1 MICPGCQQ
9 RGLKQAPKFIE
20 RCGDSEKQRIFYA
33 TACTNPDCEYHGTEA
48 DPNRVPPEAIKRQ
61 YSEGDD
67 SKIPSTGSFFRLTA
81 AIAALAGIGFLLLSS
96 GGLLSDGSGTAQA
109 NPYSDLNESDSG
121 ITTVDTIDPWTIYE
135 VDGEYYVAGVRD
147 GQTVYLD
154 ANGEVVPG
162 LVTFG
167 SRDEAE
173 TAIREWQTR
182 NEQGLTNETISQTPA
197 ELVDG
202 SPWAVYEYNGSA
214 FIAAE
219 RNGEVVYINSSL
231 GIQDSPFLYEN
242 VSEARDTLLEFEST
256 PAGLVEGTDWE
267 PIEYGDNTFVGATPD
282 TGPYEG
288 ETVFLDPDG
297 SVSEDPYFYDNP
309 SDANDAIDNFPG
321 WNETTETINLGGG
334 GGGTSTD
341 NTDYTNPSGGNYSPP
356 TGSIDDDLNST
367 APNGNLDENID
378 DSEQTSG
385 VSSSTAIRGTV
396 TDQSGSPVE
405 GATIHLYSAHY
416 TTTTDSTGT
425 YEFSDVPTG
434 EHAIHVEPPEDSG
447 LTANRNT
454 TLNVESEGIT
464 SVEDTPSA
472 AYFIQNGVV
481 TENRINFNLQ
491 TENPVQL
498 TGQGTNVSAPVMIA
512 NSRNAD
518 DYSVTLTGKHT
529 EGIGTKTVSAADGTE
544 VVTVSGGGEP
554 ATQAVAVD
562 STVTSER
569 RSVTLTDG
577 DVFRPD
583 GNVEGTNAE
592 VTVIGQGGKEQK
604 TISGNNLKTIT
615 NSGYKDGTDGVLTVT
630 GDEYQTQESMSGTG
644 SGSVTNDGN
653 IETVATL
660 TLKGKEETEKRSL
673 NQNDLSNSGTTR
685 SFSFDGT
692 RVRDMSVAINSGPAS
707 QTKSLDFSNGEWDEY
722 GDYLRGAGDRS
733 RLTMTAPADGT
744 YYIPPNIEAD
754 GSYHIE
760 GSVNHDASL
769 AEPKED
775 GTLELQVIRDGSKT
789 TVDSGTIYCGRE
801 SYHYDG
807 SHCSGDGANTPDTTQ
822 APDIGGE
829 TVRLEKGDKIRL
841 DKVTYYGSFW
851 IEGDYPIYRLNTL
864 GETTITVDS
873 GGTTESQTVDIGANE
888 SQTVTF
894 DSLPAG
900 DATLSISGANA
911 PQTWAYDLEAT
922 EVSVTE
928 NIAVD
933 TAGGSQPEAQYNGAL
948 SKGETVTKQVPLNP
962 GTQQLQMSHAGPAPS
977 WDITY
982 TETTAT
988 TDLSYTLGNEDIQV
1002 VGDNEVLRDE
1012 ETKQIDIGS
1021 VPTGQS
1027 TVGVSTD
1034 ATNPEWKLEYTEH
1047 IATVAPS
1054 ATIGAATIDD
1064 PGVLEPGETIQVNA
1078 GDLSESSYQV
1088 STTSD
1093 SGPRPTVEIEY
1104 DAQAIAERATVTV
1117 NGEAYRYPEDFNSS
1131 GRLTRT
1137 TDDTNITA
1145 LKSGENSIS
1154 VSSDSVDGIDTDV
1167 AATLRYPETA
1177 LQTRQPTVHIIRPD
1191 GTVTSQ
1197 SVPET
1202 ALSSGELTGSHTME
1216 LGQQAFDSGEH
1227 LVVVET
1233 PDGSQVAVEVTGTAT
1248 TAQSEIFEP
1257 TSTLPTNSTVP

>member
-1 MICPGCQQ
+1 MPSASEHTASSRKEMICPGCQQ

-20 RCGDSEKQRIFYA
+20 RCGDSKKQRIFYA

-48 DPNRVPPEAIKRQ
+48 DPNRVPPESIKRQ
-61 YSEGDD
+61 YSEDD
-67 SKIPSTGSFFRLTA
+67 GSQIPNAGSVIKLTA
-81 AIAALAGIGFLLLSS
+81 AIVALAGIGFLLLST

-121 ITTVDTIDPWTIYE
+121 VTTVDTIDPWTIYE
-135 VDGEYYVAGVRD
+135 VDGEYYVAGVRN

-154 ANGEVVPG
+154 ANGEIVPG
-162 LVTFG
+162 LVTFA
-167 SRDEAE
+167 SQDEAE

-182 NEQGLTNETISQTPA
+182 SEQGLTNETISQTPA

-242 VSEARDTLLEFEST
+242 ISEARDTLLEFEST
-256 PAGLVEGTDWE
+256 PAGLVDGTDWE
-267 PIEYGDNTFVGATPD
+267 AIKYGDNTFVGATPD
-282 TGPYEG
+282 TGPYDG
-288 ETVFLDPDG
+288 ETVFLNPDG
-297 SVSEDPYFYDNP
+297 SVSDDPYFYDNP

-321 WNETTETINLGGG
+321 WNETTETIDLGGG
-334 GGGTSTD
+334 GGGS
-341 NTDYTNPSGGNYSPP
+341 NTDTTGPGDPDSGNYSPP

-367 APNGNLDENID
+367 APDGNLDENID
-378 DSEQTSG
+378 DSEQTTG
-385 VSSSTAIRGTV
+385 VSSSTAVRGTV

-405 GATIHLYSAHY
+405 GATVHLYSAHY
-416 TTTTDSTGT
+416 TTTTDSTGA

-434 EHAIHVEPPEDSG
+434 EHTIHVEPPDGSE

-481 TENRINFNLQ
+481 TENRVNFNLQ
-491 TENPVQL
+491 TESPVQL
-498 TGQGTNVSAPVMIA
+498 TGQGTNVSTPVMIA

-518 DYSVTLTGKHT
+518 DYSVTVTGKHT

-544 VVTVSGGGEP
+544 VVTVAGGGEP

-562 STVTSER
+562 STVTSEQ

-583 GNVEGTNAE
+583 GNVVGADAE
-592 VTVIGQGGKEQK
+592 VTVIGQGGKERES
-604 TISGNNLKTIT
+604 ISGNNLKSIT
-615 NSGYKDGTDGVLTVT
+615 NSGYKDGTNGVLTVT
-630 GDEYQTQESMSGTG
+630 GDGYQTQESTAGTG
-644 SGSVTNDGN
+644 SGTVVNSGN
-653 IETVATL
+653 IETTATL
-660 TLKGKEETEKRSL
+660 TLEGDRETTQKSVQQDSL
-673 NQNDLSNSGTTR
+673 SSTETTK
-685 SFSFDGT
+685 SLSFDGT
-692 RVRDMSVAINSGPAS
+692 KVEDTSITVSSGPAS
-707 QTKSLDFSNGEWDEY
+707 QTEATEL
-722 GDYLRGAGDRS
+722 S
-733 RLTMTAPADGT
+733 RTYFPGSTTIPEDGT
-744 YYIPPNIEAD
+744 YYIPDNIHD
-754 GSYHIE
+754 GGDYYVKGTVS
-760 GSVNHDASL
+760 HDASL
-769 AEPKED
+769 AQPKGY
-775 GTLELQVIRDGSKT
+775 GTMKLELIRDGEVST
-789 TVDSGTIYCGRE
+789 IDSGGIACGEE
-801 SYHYDG
+801 SYHQRQ
-807 SHCSGDGANTPDTTQ
+807 HCNDNGGNTGDHWQ
-822 APDIGGE
+822 APDMGGK
-829 TVRLEKGDKIRL
+829 TVKLQKGDEINL
-841 DKVTYYGSFW
+841 NGS
-851 IEGDYPIYRLNTL
+851 GGNYRVDSDYPIYRIDTL
-864 GETTITVDS
+864 GETTVKVTS
-873 GGTTESQTVDIGANE
+873 GGETKSQTVTIGANE
-888 SQTVTF
+888 SQTVDF
-894 DSLPAG
+894 GSLPAG
-900 DATLSISGANA
+900 DATLSISGTNA
-911 PQTWAYDLEAT
+911 PETWAYDLEAT

-933 TAGGSQPEAQYNGAL
+933 TAGGNQPEAQYNGQL
-948 SKGETVTKQVPLNP
+948 SEGETVTRQVPLKP
-962 GTQQLQMSHAGPAPS
+962 GNQQLQVSHTGPAPS

-1002 VGDNEVLRDE
+1002 VGDNEVLRDG
-1012 ETKQIDIGS
+1012 ETKQIDVGS

-1027 TVGVSTD
+1027 TVGVNTD
-1034 ATNPEWKLEYTEH
+1034 TTNPEWKLEYTEH
-1047 IATVAPS
+1047 IATVGPS
-1054 ATIGAATIDD
+1054 ATIGAGTVDD
-1064 PGVLEPGETIQVNA
+1064 PGVLEPGETIQADA
-1078 GDLSESSYQV
+1078 GELSESSYQV
-1088 STTSD
+1088 STASE
-1093 SGPRPTVEIEY
+1093 SGPRPTVKIEY
-1104 DAQAIAERATVTV
+1104 NAQAVAESATVSV
-1117 NGEAYRYPEDFNSS
+1117 NGEAYRYPEDFDSS